1 MLPIQEIIHK
11 FEEGEGVRIV
21 KLAAIFLALI
31 ALAAIYNLREF
42 KNFSAPDAMD
52 MSQVARNISEGRG
65 FVTDCVRPRVLG
77 LLEEHQ
83 GGNPNVLKTAVP
95 DLTYPPVYPYLLAGW
110 MKIIPMQWVVPQ
122 KEQLIRYQPEF
133 YIGLFNQLWFFL
145 AAWMLFRLSRRLFDS
160 SVAWFSAILFIGSD
174 LYWQFSISG
183 LPTMML
189 MVLVLALVEFLTR
202 IESDARGEQH
212 RSTGWYAGMTI
223 GAGLTIG
230 LAAMTQYSMF
240 WLLAPALLFLAFFAG
255 KQRALT
261 LPLVLLACAL
271 VMTPWLARN
280 YQVSGTF
287 FGTAGYAMD
296 QGGTNLQGTVIER
309 SLKLDEAL
317 LSGNLME
324 DGLRK
329 LLVNARH
336 IIQVE
341 LPTMSGGW
349 VAAFFLVGLMM
360 PFKNAG
366 LARLRYFILATIG
379 VFVMVQALTQTWL
392 TDGASG
398 VRSENLLVLFGPLVI
413 MYGAGLFFVLLDS
426 LELPFPAARTW
437 IASLAGIIFCAPMVF
452 ALLPP
457 RTYPI
462 SYPPYYPWLIQ
473 KTAGYLKTDELM
485 MSDMPWAVAW
495 YGRRECVWLTM
506 NVKPDF
512 FTINDFQKPVKGIYF
527 THLTLDERFLSRLVK
542 GDDRSWGRFVLESLL
557 KGNVPVG
564 FPLRN
569 AWSDVLPD
577 QVFLSDWERWRNT
590 DR

>member
-1 MLPIQEIIHK
+1 MLPIQELIHK
-11 FEEGEGVRIV
+11 FEEGEGVRVV
-21 KLAAIFLALI
+21 KLAAIFLALL
-31 ALAAIYNLREF
+31 ALTAIYNLREF
-42 KNFSAPDAMD
+42 RNFSAPDAMD
-52 MSQVARNISEGRG
+52 MSQVARNIAEGKG
-65 FVTDCVRPRVLG
+65 FVTDCVRPLVIGMLQ
-77 LLEEHQ
+77 EHQ

-110 MKIIPMQWVVPQ
+110 MKIIPMEWVVPQ
-122 KEQLIRYQPEF
+122 NQQLIRYQPEF

-145 AAWMLFRLSRRLFDS
+145 AVWMLFRLARRQFDS
-160 SVAWFSAILFIGSD
+160 SVAWFSAILFICSD
-174 LYWQFSISG
+174 LYWRFSISG
-183 LPTMML
+183 LPTML
-189 MVLVLALVEFLTR
+189 LIVLVLALVECLTR
-202 IESDARGEQH
+202 IEAAVREEQAH
-212 RSTGWYAGMTI
+212 STGWFAAMAIASGLLI
-223 GAGLTIG
+223 GV
-230 LAAMTQYSMF
+230 AAMTQYSMV

-255 KQRALT
+255 KQRPVT
-261 LPLVLLACAL
+261 LPLALLACIL

-280 YQVSGTF
+280 YQISGTF
-287 FGTAGYAMD
+287 FGTAGYAVD
-296 QGGTNLQGTVIER
+296 QGARNLQGTAIER
-309 SLKLDEAL
+309 SLKLDDTL
-317 LSGNLME
+317 LNGSLID

-329 LLVNARH
+329 LFINARH
-336 IIQVE
+336 IVQID
-341 LPTMSGGW
+341 LPQMAGGW
-349 VAAFFLVGLMM
+349 VSAFFLVGLMM
-360 PFKNAG
+360 PFRKAG
-366 LARLRYFILATIG
+366 LSRLRYFLG
-379 VFVMVQALTQTWL
+379 GSLVVFIMVQALAQTWL
-392 TDGASG
+392 TDGSAE
-398 VRSENLLVLFGPLVI
+398 VRSENLLVIFGPLVI
-413 MYGAGLFFVLLDS
+413 MFGAGLFFVLLDS

-437 IASLAGIIFCAPMVF
+437 IASLAGIIFCAPLVF
-452 ALLPP
+452 TLLPP

-473 KTAGYLKTDELM
+473 KTAGYLKTEELM

-512 FTINDFQKPVKGIYF
+512 FSINDFQRPVKGIYF

-577 QVFLSDWERWRNT
+577 QVFLSDWERWRSA